1 MSVNNV
7 VLEMERGVGGMGI
20 RKVSQV
26 VEYSDF
32 TDGGSTSGTLNLRK
46 KIPAGSFVIGSKVKV
61 IEGFTGDTSCTL
73 DIGTASDADAFSLTT
88 HNIYT
93 AADNLLEAADYGGG
107 GSAGFYLIT
116 SDTTVKLTATSA
128 SDWGSVSAGK
138 MEVDVFYLSTNP
150 ELTD

>member
-20 RKVSQV
+20 RKVSQI

-93 AADNLLEAADYGGG
+93 AADNLLETADYGGG

-116 SDTTVKLTATSA
+116 SDTTVKLTATGA
-128 SDWGSVSAGK
+128 SDWGKVSAGK
-138 MEVDVFYLSTNP
+138 MIVDVFYLSTNP